1 MVPKGMDE
9 QISFQQTLAK
19 TALIVG
25 KGLLHGID
33 VKLEIKPDDINR
45 GIRFRRV
52 DLTPCVEIP
61 ATIEYITSRPRRTT
75 LLSGDVEI
83 EMVEHLLSALAGLG
97 IDNAVIELDGC
108 EIPCGDGSANIFTD
122 AILKSGIKVQESPR
136 QILSVREPI
145 LIQEGDAIIAA
156 FPNTSKSFDVY
167 YNLEYKKNSSRISS
181 QSHTYTLEPHSY
193 VDEIAS
199 ARTYSLEEEAKD
211 LVDKGYCRHLTPGEM
226 LVIGQD
232 GPIDNS
238 FRFENEPARHK
249 IMDLIGD
256 LYLAGRP
263 IKGRIVAMRSGHAL
277 NRKLCQ
283 ELIRR
288 EEVALREDAV
298 SSRRALDIRAIQR
311 VMPHRYPM
319 LLVDRVLEIEG
330 DERAIGVKNVSINE
344 PFFQGHYPRTPIMP
358 GVLIVESMAQLGG
371 LLMSRRLE
379 HTGKIAVL
387 LSLDKVK
394 LRASVTPGD
403 QLVLHAE
410 AISASNR
417 SASLKCK
424 AFVKDR
430 LVAEANVRFM
440 MLDAEEEPA

>member
-1 MVPKGMDE
+1 MASADIHKESSCQHTIAQDVFIE
-9 QISFQQTLAK
+9 
-19 TALIVG
+19 G
-25 KGLLHGID
+25 KGLLHGLD
-33 VKLEIKPDDINR
+33 VKLVIKPDGADR
-45 GIRFRRV
+45 GIRFKRV
-52 DLTPCVEIP
+52 DLDPPVEIP
-61 ATIEYITSRPRRTT
+61 ATIEYATNRPRRSA
-75 LLSGDVEI
+75 LVSGDIEI
-83 EMVEHLLSALAGLG
+83 EMVEHLLSALAGLKV
-97 IDNAVIELDGC
+97 DNAIIELDAC
-108 EIPCGDGSANIFTD
+108 EIPCGDGSARIFTD
-122 AILKSGIKVQESPR
+122 AILKAGIKPQESPR
-136 QILSVREPI
+136 RHLVVREPI
-145 LIQEGDAIIAA
+145 LIQEEGAMIAA
-156 FPNTSKSFDVY
+156 FPSSGSFEVY
-167 YNLEYKKNSSRISS
+167 YSLEYKENSSRIPS
-181 QSHTYTLEPHSY
+181 QSHTFTSRTDTYL
-193 VDEIAS
+193 DEIAS
-199 ARTYSLEEEAKD
+199 ARTYSLEEEAKN
-211 LVDKGYCRHLTPGEM
+211 LVDSGYCMHLSPSDM
-226 LVIGQD
+226 LVIGD
-232 GPIDNS
+232 NGPIDNS
-238 FRFENEPARHK
+238 YRYWNEPVRHK
-249 IMDLIGD
+249 VMDLIGD

-263 IKGRIVAMRSGHAL
+263 IEGRIVAMRSGHVL

-288 EEVALREDAV
+288 EQVELREEAV

-403 QLVLHAE
+403 QLVLYAE
-410 AISASNR
+410 AVSASAR
-417 SASLKCK
+417 SASLKCR

-430 LVAEANVRFM
+430 LVAEAGVRFM